1 MKEIVHRTL
10 EKQNRKLKKLEFY
23 TLLRKT
29 EYDQY
34 LKLTHFNEEITQNL
48 ELLNTDALEIHK
60 SQ

>member
-1 MKEIVHRTL
+1 M

-29 EYDQY
+29 KYEQY
-34 LKLTHFNEEITQNL
+34 LKLTHLEEITQNL

>member
-29 EYDQY
+29 EYEQY
-34 LKLTHFNEEITQNL
+34 LKLTHLEEITQNL
-48 ELLNTDALEIHK
+48 ELLNTDALEIYK